1 MDDLNYLDRLAA
13 ICCRKLRC
21 NSLLLLFCVF
31 LKVGRYGD
39 KSLLDSAIDR
49 VARDQYGVRHPVSLH
64 VMEFGTRMYSAA
76 TGQKVLYYPYP
87 QVEKK

>member
-1 MDDLNYLDRLAA
+1 MNGYEM
-13 ICCRKLRC
+13 CP
-21 NSLLLLFCVF
+21 FF
-31 LKVGRYGD
+31 WQVGRFGD

-87 QVEKK
+87 QVLTIVLVY